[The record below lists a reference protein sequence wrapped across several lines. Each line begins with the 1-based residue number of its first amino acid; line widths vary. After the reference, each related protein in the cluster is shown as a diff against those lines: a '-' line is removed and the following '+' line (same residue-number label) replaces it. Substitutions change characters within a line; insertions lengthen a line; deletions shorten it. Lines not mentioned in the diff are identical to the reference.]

1 MKNITIIGTGYVG
14 LVTGVGLAEFGNK
27 VVCVDINK
35 DKIAQ
40 LKSGSIPIYEPSLEE
55 ITKRNIKSE
64 RLFFSDDISNAIQ
77 KSQVVIIAVGTP
89 QTSSGDANME
99 YVYSV
104 VRAIKQNLN
113 DYKIICTKSTV
124 PIGTGGEIIKTLSN
138 DFEEGFDFD
147 YVSNPE
153 FLREGSAVKDF
164 LWPDRIII
172 GTTSD
177 KAYETMCDIYRPLY
191 INKNPIMHTTI
202 ETAEMIKYA
211 SNSFLALKISYINEI
226 ANLCETVGADI
237 HDVASA
243 MGKDGRISDKF
254 LHPGP
259 GFGGSCFPKD
269 LESLIAKS
277 KEKNIPM
284 ETLRAAKKANDNQKA
299 KMGTKLENLIS
310 SSLKGKKIAVL
321 GLSFKANTDDIRK
334 SSSIDIIEF
343 ILSKGGIV
351 RAYDP
356 IANASMMELFNNI
369 SYFEDVYDAIKG
381 ADALVV
387 MTEWNEFRALDLPR
401 IKNIM
406 ESAFVLDTRNIINMS
421 ELSKLG
427 FVYDNVG
434 RIKI

>member
-14 LVTGVGLAEFGNK
+14 LVTGVCLAEFGNK
-27 VVCVDINK
+27 VFCVDINK

-64 RLFFSDDISNAIQ
+64 RLFFSDDISKAIQ

-321 GLSFKANTDDIRK
+321 GLSFKANTDDIRE

>member
-64 RLFFSDDISNAIQ
+64 RLFFSDDISKAIQ

-321 GLSFKANTDDIRK
+321 GLSFKANTDDIRE

-421 ELSKLG
+421 ELYKLG

>member
-64 RLFFSDDISNAIQ
+64 RLFFSDDISKAIQ

-124 PIGTGGEIIKTLSN
+124 PIGTGGEIIKTLRN

-321 GLSFKANTDDIRK
+321 GLSFKANTDDIRE

>member
-14 LVTGVGLAEFGNK
+14 LVTGIGLAEFGNK

-55 ITKRNIKSE
+55 ITKRNTKSE
-64 RLFFSDDISNAIQ
+64 RLFFSDDISKAIQ

-89 QTSSGDANME
+89 QTSSGDADTE
-99 YVYSV
+99 DVYSV

-321 GLSFKANTDDIRK
+321 GLSFKANTDDIRE

>member
-64 RLFFSDDISNAIQ
+64 RLFFSDDISKAIQ

-89 QTSSGDANME
+89 QTSNGDANME

-321 GLSFKANTDDIRK
+321 GLSFKANTDDIRE

-356 IANASMMELFNNI
+356 IANASMMELFDNI

>member
-55 ITKRNIKSE
+55 ITKRNIESE
-64 RLFFSDDISNAIQ
+64 RLFFSDDISKAIQ

-89 QTSSGDANME
+89 QTSNGDANME

-321 GLSFKANTDDIRK
+321 GLSFKANTDDIRE

>member
-64 RLFFSDDISNAIQ
+64 RLFFSDDISKAIQ

-89 QTSSGDANME
+89 QTSNGDANME
-99 YVYSV
+99 YVHSV

-177 KAYETMCDIYRPLY
+177 KAYEKMCDIYRPLY

-277 KEKNIPM
+277 KEKNIRM

-321 GLSFKANTDDIRK
+321 GLSFKANTDDIRE

-381 ADALVV
+381 ANALVV